1 MALNTLLRSII
12 SVFAIG
18 MVIIAFMP
26 AVQSLYYGQEALWKT
41 APAEML
47 QTRDN
52 LYTLLQAS
60 PLLAIGVVFIW
71 AYVST
76 QRKDGGY

>member
-12 SVFAIG
+12 AIFAIG
-18 MVIIAFMP
+18 ITMIAFLP
-26 AVQSLYYGQEALWKT
+26 AINSLYYQQDIWES

-47 QTRDN
+47 QMRDN
-52 LYTLLQAS
+52 FYTLLKAS
-60 PLLAIGVVFIW
+60 PMLVIGSVFIW